1 MLPCAKILFMG
12 EKTVATNRKARF
24 EYFILE
30 TYEAGL
36 ALQGTE
42 IKSIRAGQ
50 VSIGEAYVQIK
61 QGREAWLINCH
72 ISPYDPASRFNHN
85 PTRERRLLLN
95 KREIRELWNQVRM
108 KGLTIVPLR
117 IYFSR
122 GYAKIEIGVARGKKN
137 YDKRQDIAKRDIE
150 REVSRRGKE

>member
-1 MLPCAKILFMG
+1 MG

-36 ALQGTE
+36 SLQGTE

-50 VSIGEAYVQIK
+50 VSIAEAYVQIK
-61 QGREAWLINCH
+61 NGREAWLVNCH
-72 ISPYDPASRFNHN
+72 VSPYEPASRFNHN
-85 PTRERRLLLN
+85 PLRERRLLLN
-95 KREIRELWNQVRM
+95 KKEIHELWDQVRM

-117 IYFSR
+117 IYFVR

-137 YDKRQDIAKRDIE
+137 YDKRQDIAKRDFE
-150 REVSRRGKE
+150 RETSRRGKNE

>member
-1 MLPCAKILFMG
+1 MG

-50 VSIGEAYVQIK
+50 VSISEAYVQIK
-61 QGREAWLINCH
+61 NEREAWLINCH
-72 ISPYDPASRFNHN
+72 VSPYDPASRFNHQ
-85 PTRERRLLLN
+85 PLRERRLLLN
-95 KREIRELWNQVRM
+95 KKEIRELWDQVRM

-137 YDKRQDIAKRDIE
+137 YDKRQEIAKRDFE
-150 REVSRRGKE
+150 RESARRGKE

>member
-1 MLPCAKILFMG
+1 MG

-50 VSIGEAYVQIK
+50 VSISEAYVQIK
-61 QGREAWLINCH
+61 NGREAWLINCH
-72 ISPYDPASRFNHN
+72 VSPYDPASRFNHQ
-85 PTRERRLLLN
+85 PLRERRLLLN
-95 KREIRELWNQVRM
+95 KKEIRELWDQVRM

-117 IYFSR
+117 ICFSR

-137 YDKRQDIAKRDIE
+137 YDKRQEIAKRDFE
-150 REVSRRGKE
+150 RESSRRGKE

>member
-1 MLPCAKILFMG
+1 MG

-50 VSIGEAYVQIK
+50 VSISEAYVQIK
-61 QGREAWLINCH
+61 NGREAWLINCH
-72 ISPYDPASRFNHN
+72 VSPYDPASRFNHQ
-85 PTRERRLLLN
+85 PLRERRLLLN
-95 KREIRELWNQVRM
+95 KKEIRELWDQVRM

-137 YDKRQDIAKRDIE
+137 YDKRQEIAKRGSE
-150 REVSRRGKE
+150 EHTSELQSR

>member
-1 MLPCAKILFMG
+1 MG

-50 VSIGEAYVQIK
+50 VSISEAYVQIK
-61 QGREAWLINCH
+61 NGREAWLINCH
-72 ISPYDPASRFNHN
+72 VSPYDPASRFNHQ
-85 PTRERRLLLN
+85 PLRERRLLLN
-95 KREIRELWNQVRM
+95 KKEIRELWDQVRM

-117 IYFSR
+117 IYFSC

-137 YDKRQDIAKRDIE
+137 YDKRQEIAKRDFE
-150 REVSRRGKE
+150 RESSRRGKE

>member
-1 MLPCAKILFMG
+1 M
-12 EKTVATNRKARF
+12 
-24 EYFILE
+24 E

-50 VSIGEAYVQIK
+50 VSISEAYVQIK
-61 QGREAWLINCH
+61 NGREAWLVNCH
-72 ISPYDPASRFNHN
+72 VSPYDPASRFNHQ
-85 PTRERRLLLN
+85 PLRERRLLLN
-95 KREIRELWNQVRM
+95 KKEIRELWDQVRM

-117 IYFSR
+117 IYFSH

-137 YDKRQDIAKRDIE
+137 YDKRQEIAKRDFE
-150 REVSRRGKE
+150 RESSRRGKE

>member
-1 MLPCAKILFMG
+1 MG

-36 ALQGTE
+36 SLQGTE

-50 VSIGEAYVQIK
+50 VSIAEAYVQIK
-61 QGREAWLINCH
+61 NGREAWLVNCH
-72 ISPYDPASRFNHN
+72 VSPYEPASRFNHN
-85 PTRERRLLLN
+85 PLRERRLLLS
-95 KREIRELWNQVRM
+95 KKEIRELWDQVRM

-117 IYFSR
+117 IYFVR

-137 YDKRQDIAKRDIE
+137 YDKRQDIAKRDFE
-150 REVSRRGKE
+150 RETSCRGKNE

>member
-1 MLPCAKILFMG
+1 MG

-50 VSIGEAYVQIK
+50 VSISEAYVQIK
-61 QGREAWLINCH
+61 NGREAWLINCH
-72 ISPYDPASRFNHN
+72 VSPYDPASRFNHQ
-85 PTRERRLLLN
+85 PLRERRLLLN
-95 KREIRELWNQVRM
+95 KKEIRELWDQVRM

-137 YDKRQDIAKRDIE
+137 YDKRQEIAKRDFE
-150 REVSRRGKE
+150 RESARRGKE

>member
-1 MLPCAKILFMG
+1 MG

-50 VSIGEAYVQIK
+50 VSISEAYVQIK
-61 QGREAWLINCH
+61 NGREAWLINCH
-72 ISPYDPASRFNHN
+72 VSPYDPASRFNHQ
-85 PTRERRLLLN
+85 PLRERRLLLN
-95 KREIRELWNQVRM
+95 KKEIRELWDQVRM

-122 GYAKIEIGVARGKKN
+122 GYAKIRSE
-137 YDKRQDIAKRDIE
+137 E
-150 REVSRRGKE
+150 RR

>member
-1 MLPCAKILFMG
+1 MG

-50 VSIGEAYVQIK
+50 VSISEAYIQIK
-61 QGREAWLINCH
+61 NGREAWLINCH
-72 ISPYDPASRFNHN
+72 VSPYDPASRFNHQ
-85 PTRERRLLLN
+85 PLRERRLLLN
-95 KREIRELWNQVRM
+95 KKEIRELWDQVRM

-137 YDKRQDIAKRDIE
+137 YDKRQEIAKRDFE
-150 REVSRRGKE
+150 RESSRRGKE

>member
-1 MLPCAKILFMG
+1 MG

-50 VSIGEAYVQIK
+50 VSISEAYVQIK
-61 QGREAWLINCH
+61 NGREAWLINCH
-72 ISPYDPASRFNHN
+72 VSPYDPASRFNHQ
-85 PTRERRLLLN
+85 PLRERRLLLN
-95 KREIRELWNQVRM
+95 KKEIRELWDQVRI

-137 YDKRQDIAKRDIE
+137 YDKRQEIAKRDFE
-150 REVSRRGKE
+150 RESSRRGKE

>member
-1 MLPCAKILFMG
+1 MG

-36 ALQGTE
+36 SLQGTE

-50 VSIGEAYVQIK
+50 VSIAEAYVQIK
-61 QGREAWLINCH
+61 NGREAWLVNCH
-72 ISPYDPASRFNHN
+72 VSPYEPASRFNHN
-85 PTRERRLLLN
+85 PLRERRLLLS
-95 KREIRELWNQVRM
+95 KKEILELWDQVRM

-117 IYFSR
+117 IYFVR

-137 YDKRQDIAKRDIE
+137 YDKRQDIAKRDFE
-150 REVSRRGKE
+150 RETSRRGKNE

>member
-1 MLPCAKILFMG
+1 MS

-30 TYEAGL
+30 SYEAGI

-50 VSIGEAYVQIK
+50 VSIAEAYVQIK
-61 QGREAWLINCH
+61 NGREAWLVNCH
-72 ISPYDPASRFNHN
+72 IAPYDPASRFNHN
-85 PTRERRLLLN
+85 PLRERRLLLN
-95 KREIRELWNQVRM
+95 KKEIRDLWNQVRI

-117 IYFSR
+117 VYFTR
-122 GYAKIEIGVARGKKN
+122 DYAKIEIGVARGKKN
-137 YDKRQDIAKRDIE
+137 YDKRQDIAKHDSE
-150 REVSRRGKE
+150 RESARRGNE

>member
-1 MLPCAKILFMG
+1 MG

-50 VSIGEAYVQIK
+50 VSISEAYVQIK
-61 QGREAWLINCH
+61 NEREAWLINCH
-72 ISPYDPASRFNHN
+72 VSPYDPASRFNHQ
-85 PTRERRLLLN
+85 PLRERRLLLN
-95 KREIRELWNQVRM
+95 KKEIRELWDQVRM

-137 YDKRQDIAKRDIE
+137 YDKRQEIAKRDFE
-150 REVSRRGKE
+150 RESSRRGKE

>member
-1 MLPCAKILFMG
+1 MG

-50 VSIGEAYVQIK
+50 VSISEAYVQIK
-61 QGREAWLINCH
+61 NGREAWLINCH
-72 ISPYDPASRFNHN
+72 VSPYDPASRFNHQ
-85 PTRERRLLLN
+85 PLRERRLLLN
-95 KREIRELWNQVRM
+95 KKEIRELWDQVRM

-137 YDKRQDIAKRDIE
+137 YDKRQEIAKRDFE
-150 REVSRRGKE
+150 RESSRRGKE